1 MSTHKLVIGIVI
13 RTLIIA
19 ILIAV
24 AIYCGIHSLWYVLTS
39 ICIFLLILV
48 FETRV
53 FIKRYYS
60 KFDSIVQAMLYDDY
74 ALSFEEQKENTVLN
88 QLIRLYEKNKKA
100 SFDLQSQAFIYQQL
114 LNSLESGVLILKKST
129 DSWTVLNMNEYLR
142 KYFGLPG
149 ITYWHQFKSFVPQFY
164 EAIEDKNFAEYK
176 STIDIQINK
185 EEKQTFVIQTSVSKV
200 GDQQYYIILLDSIQ
214 RVIDS
219 TENEAW
225 LSIMKVIA
233 HELMNSLTPIHSLAG
248 NVSEILEQESLS
260 AEDKEDVQV
269 SVDTI
274 LNRSYHLQK
283 FVERYRRLTML
294 PSPQPEWIAIDTLI
308 QNCLRGYTGIL
319 QQKEI
324 TLHYNGGADIRI
336 FADAVQME
344 QVLINLFT
352 NSMYAVES
360 QDIKDIFLQ
369 VYTLNKRVYIEFADS
384 GRIIDPEIVP
394 RIFLPFY
401 TTRKDGGGIGLT
413 LSKSIVEAHGGY
425 LFYQIK
431 ADRNTFVL
439 ALPVTE
445 TEV

>member
-1 MSTHKLVIGIVI
+1 MSTNKLVIGIVI
-13 RTLIIA
+13 RTFILA

-24 AIYCGIHSLWYVLTS
+24 AIYCGLHSLWYVLAS
-39 ICIFLLILV
+39 IVIFLLILV
-48 FETRV
+48 FETRG

-74 ALSFEEQKENTVLN
+74 TLSFEKQKENVVLN
-88 QLIRLYEKNKKA
+88 QLIQLYEKNKKA
-100 SFDLQSQAFIYQQL
+100 SFDLHSQAFIYEHL
-114 LNSLESGVLILKKST
+114 LNSLESGVLILKKSK

-142 KYFGLPG
+142 KYFGIPG

-164 EAIEDKNFAEYK
+164 EAIEDKKFAEYK

-200 GDQQYYIILLDSIQ
+200 ADQQYYIILLDSIQ

-260 AEDKEDVQV
+260 AEDKEDVQM

-294 PSPQPEWIAIDTLI
+294 PTPQPEWIAVDTLI
-308 QNCLRGYTGIL
+308 RNCLRGYMGIL
-319 QQKEI
+319 QQKGI
-324 TLHYNGGADIRI
+324 NLHYEDGHDIRI
-336 FADAVQME
+336 FADAIQME
-344 QVLINLFT
+344 QVMINLFT

-360 QDIKDIFLQ
+360 QDIKDIW
-369 VYTLNKRVYIEFADS
+369 VRVYSLNTRTYVEFSDS

-425 LFYQIK
+425 LFYQVK

-445 TEV
+445 K